1 MITRVISLMYEESW
15 MVSKTKIRS
24 NTYMLLVSKNVKSLL
39 KIHEWY
45 QKNTIQQWLT
55 LGSKTKET
63 RRLSTLIGLEHLF
76 TQVVYTMVWVQG
88 IKNWSSAH
96 VALISCHILVVP
108 TWENTPPNLRSW
120 SSSLGPILRFC
131 VSFLNDVLCTPSF
144 LDSNSN
150 VNPPWMLG
158 ILPISR

>member
-1 MITRVISLMYEESW
+1 

-88 IKNWSSAH
+88 IKN
-96 VALISCHILVVP
+96 
-108 TWENTPPNLRSW
+108 
-120 SSSLGPILRFC
+120 
-131 VSFLNDVLCTPSF
+131 
-144 LDSNSN
+144 
-150 VNPPWMLG
+150 
-158 ILPISR
+158 